1 MRRLRRGFF
10 ARDSVVVAPEV
21 LNKVLVVRDTP
32 ARIVEVEAY
41 TQDDAASH
49 SHRGRTKRNDVM
61 FGPPGRLYVYFIYGM
76 YHCVNIV
83 TGHEGDGQAL
93 LVRAVV
99 CPGVDQRRTDGP
111 GKVCRELGIDLTL
124 NGAVA
129 MVYDDGTIPPAA
141 PVVTPRIGITKAA
154 DLHRRWMVA
163 KTDRRY

>member
-1 MRRLRRGFF
+1 VRRLRASFF
-10 ARDSVVVAPEV
+10 GRDSVTVAPEV
-21 LNKVLVVRDTP
+21 LNKVLVVGDAP

-76 YHCVNIV
+76 YYCVNIV
-83 TGHEGDGQAL
+83 TGTEGDGQAL
-93 LVRAVV
+93 LIRAVV
-99 CPGVDQRRTDGP
+99 CPDVPPRSTDGP
-111 GKVCRELGIDLTL
+111 GKVCRHLGIDLSF
-124 NGAVA
+124 NGLEAI
-129 MVYDDGTIPPAA
+129 VYDDGVAPPPA

-163 KTDRRY
+163 KAERHY